1 MSLLQ
6 VCCGTFS
13 LRANIIIMNKGRIL
27 KRQQV
32 RTLLV
37 KMCVPKIF
45 FKLGWR
51 TSVCRNTTKTICI
64 WQCIAMF
71 LMQTNKLF
79 IQQLF
84 LHTWWLWRYV
94 YMDNCV
100 RIRTG
105 VLNKNNKEAEA
116 SVHHCTLAMPW
127 QLWLFLTRAFTKC
140 GINAL
145 NWILWMTLMSK
156 YRDGKVMKS

>member
-1 MSLLQ
+1 MPLLQ

-84 LHTWWLWRYV
+84 LPGGSGGMCTWTIVSGSEREFWTKIIKRQKPAFIIPLWQCP
-94 YMDNCV
+94 DNCDCDCFL
-100 RIRTG
+100 RG
-105 VLNKNNKEAEA
+105 HLQ
-116 SVHHCTLAMPW
+116 SVELM
-127 QLWLFLTRAFTKC
+127 R
-140 GINAL
+140 
-145 NWILWMTLMSK
+145 WIGYFEWPLCPNTDMERL
-156 YRDGKVMKS
+156 

>member
-105 VLNKNNKEAEA
+105 VLNENYQDTEA
-116 SVHHCTLAMPW
+116 SLHHCTLTMPW
-127 QLWLFLTRAFTKC
+127 QLWLCLFFTGALLSVDLTR
-140 GINAL
+140 
-145 NWILWMTLMSK
+145 WIWYFEWPL
-156 YRDGKVMKS
+156 

>member
-1 MSLLQ
+1 MPLLQ

-51 TSVCRNTTKTICI
+51 TSVCRNTSKTICI

-84 LHTWWLWRYV
+84 LPGGSGGMCTWTIVSGSEREFWTK
-94 YMDNCV
+94 M
-100 RIRTG
+100 I
-105 VLNKNNKEAEA
+105 KKQKPAFIIA
-116 SVHHCTLAMPW
+116 PIPW
-127 QLWLFLTRAFTKC
+127 QLWLRLFTRALQSVKL
-140 GINAL
+140 AH
-145 NWILWMTLMSK
+145 WIGYFEWPLCPNTDMERL
-156 YRDGKVMKS
+156 